1 MNTWVTLVDT
11 FERLSERGKDFARR
25 TRPLRRRLAVF
36 LAVIGPGLI
45 TSNVDNDAGGI
56 AVYTTSGA
64 QFGYALL
71 WSLIPMTIAL
81 YVSEEMCARMGVV
94 TGKGLSDLIREEFG
108 FRSTF
113 FVMIAAFL
121 VDLSNTVAE
130 FAGVAASMQ
139 IFHISKYVSVPLAAI
154 AVWILVVRGSYRQV
168 EKIFLVA
175 CGFYLTYAISA
186 FLAKPNWM
194 FAAKQTVLPTGI
206 QWNAPYLLM
215 LIGLIGTT
223 IAPWQF
229 FYLQAGFVEKRVGPR
244 QYKHARTDVLVGSIS
259 CMVIVFFI
267 IVCCAATLNAHGM
280 TNITDAGQ
288 AAQALIPLAGK
299 WAGML
304 FAFGLLNASLFAAS
318 ILPLSTAHVICEG
331 LGFEAGLDRKLKEA
345 PTFYSLYTLLIVVG
359 AGIILIPNAPLLKI
373 LVLSQ
378 VANGVWLPIVLIFIL
393 LLINR
398 RDLMGDHVNGWL
410 FNVIAWGSSVIMII
424 LTLILMYTAIFEP
437 SAAGLSGSLA
447 HPHPHAHPWHAFAA
461 LWRHAQRALSVVQG
475 FPNWRLTARL
485 QPWTFRVLRPRFVRV
500 GPCCGVTRICLH
512 VSALRAGLHRCCS

>member
-1 MNTWVTLVDT
+1 MNTWITLTTAV
-11 FERLSERGKDFARR
+11 ERLAKRGREFGRNSR
-25 TRPLRRRLAVF
+25 TIRRRLAVF
-36 LAVIGPGLI
+36 FAVVGPGLI

-154 AVWILVVRGSYRQV
+154 AVWVLVVRGSYRQV

-175 CGFYLTYAISA
+175 CAFYLSYAVSA
-186 FLAKPNWM
+186 FLAKPDWIV
-194 FAAKQTVLPTGI
+194 AAKATIVPNVHLNT
-206 QWNAPYLLM
+206 PYLLM

-244 QYKHARTDVLVGSIS
+244 QYKHARMDVLVGSIS
-259 CMVIVFFI
+259 CMLIVFFI
-267 IVCCAATLNAHGM
+267 IVCCGATLNAHGM
-280 TNITDAGQ
+280 TDITDAGQ
-288 AAQALIPLAGK
+288 AAMALVPLAGK
-299 WAGML
+299 WAGYL

-331 LGFEAGLDRKLKEA
+331 LGFEAGLDRKLEEA
-345 PTFYSLYTLLIVVG
+345 PTFYALYTLLIVVG
-359 AGIILIPNAPLLKI
+359 AGIILIPKVPLLKI

-378 VANGVWLPIVLIFIL
+378 VANGVWLPVVLIFIL

-398 RDLMGDHVNGWL
+398 RDLMGKHVNTL
-410 FNVIAWGSSVIMII
+410 AFNIIAWASSIIMIA
-424 LTLILMYTAIFEP
+424 LTLILMYVSIFNP
-437 SAAGLSGSLA
+437 GAAGLSGSVFSSFHL
-447 HPHPHAHPWHAFAA
+447 P
-461 LWRHAQRALSVVQG
+461 
-475 FPNWRLTARL
+475 
-485 QPWTFRVLRPRFVRV
+485 
-500 GPCCGVTRICLH
+500 
-512 VSALRAGLHRCCS
+512 